1 MMNLENRLLFKEKF
15 GYGLGDTASNL
26 YFQMFINFLLFFYT
40 DVFGIPAAVAG
51 TLFMISRF
59 WDAVNDPLMGIIAD
73 RTNTK
78 WGKFRPYL
86 LWMMLPLAVI
96 GVLAFTTPDLS
107 LEGKIIYAYV
117 TYILMMMAYTAINI
131 PYSALLGVLSP
142 HSKER
147 TSASTY
153 RFVLAFAGA
162 FIIQGATLPLVNFL
176 GHKDRGISL
185 SGGIARI
192 EEVDTR
198 TSRIIIEA
206 DDGHQKTSQE
216 FLVKINRAGE
226 GPPVVHQHIGD
237 MVLEQ
242 GFGIKR
248 IALEDVFRSP
258 HGDRLVY
265 ETTSSEIDVVE
276 TAIESDSV
284 LILKEKRTGISMIDL
299 TAFDQHHGKKDYVF
313 TVRINETGNGQPIL
327 TDRISDMFYDPEPGR
342 YTVDL
347 LKHFADPN
355 GDILD
360 FMASTGDN
368 TVVSIDIVG
377 KEAVLDIRKA
387 GISEIV
393 ITATDGR
400 GGMAT
405 GSFNVKVESEGN
417 DPPVVINSFENLEL
431 NEGFGEYEVDVSEAF
446 VDPEGVDLTFSV
458 RKVDMAK
465 GFQYTL
471 AIYGVLACLL
481 FYLTFALTN
490 ERVTPSKDQDTSL
503 KKDLGNLVRNRPW
516 MILLVMSMF
525 TLGYI
530 IVRMGTIL
538 YYFKYYI
545 ENELLA
551 SLFMVTGT
559 IAVIAGVAC
568 TEYLSKMLG
577 KKRLYLIV
585 MGLASV
591 FTIVFYHIPKDHI
604 VIVFI
609 VHIIISF
616 VMAPQAPLL
625 WAMYAD
631 TVDYSEWKNGR
642 RATGLIFSAAT
653 FSQKF
658 GMALGGG
665 LAGWLLAKFNFQP
678 NMAQSSETLTGIRLM
693 MSYIPVVGTFIAI
706 IAALFYELDDKTM
719 ERIEKELAERK
730 ANRSSRLDPL

>member
-1 MMNLENRLLFKEKF
+1 MSVIDRLSTKEKI

-51 TLFMISRF
+51 FLFMVTRF

-73 RTNTK
+73 RTNTR

-86 LWMMLPLAVI
+86 LWMMLPLVII
-96 GVLAFTTPDLS
+96 GVLTFTTPDLS
-107 LEGKIIYAYV
+107 LQGKIIYAYI

-142 HSKER
+142 HSKQR

-162 FIIQGATLPLVNFL
+162 FIIQGATLPLVNSL
-176 GHKDRGISL
+176 GHQDKGISL
-185 SGGIARI
+185 SGSIVRI

-198 TSRIIIEA
+198 TSRIILEA
-206 DDGHQKTSQE
+206 DDGSHKTSQE

-226 GPPVVHQHIGD
+226 APPAVYHPVGD

-242 GFGIKR
+242 GFGTRR
-248 IALEDVFRSP
+248 IVLGDVFHSV
-258 HGDRLVY
+258 HGERLLY
-265 ETTSSEIDVVE
+265 EAASSESGVVE
-276 TAIESDSV
+276 TAVESDSV
-284 LILKEKRTGISMIDL
+284 LILRETGPGISRITL
-299 TAFDQHHGKKDYVF
+299 TASDEHWGRKNYGFI
-313 TVRINETGNGQPIL
+313 VRINETGNEQPVL
-327 TDRISDMFYDPEPGR
+327 TEDIPDRTYDLKSGR
-342 YTVDL
+342 HTVDL
-347 LKHFADPN
+347 SKYFADRD
-355 GDILD
+355 GDQLG
-360 FMASTGDN
+360 FTASSGENAVASVD
-368 TVVSIDIVG
+368 IDG
-377 KEAVLDIRKA
+377 NEAVLEIRKP
-387 GISEIV
+387 GISEII
-393 ITATDGR
+393 ITAVDDR
-400 GGMAT
+400 GGSAT
-405 GSFNVKVESEGN
+405 GSFYVKVESGEN
-417 DPPVVINSFENLEL
+417 DPPVIISSFDNIEL
-431 NEGFGEYEVDVSEAF
+431 NEGFGEYVVDVSEAF
-446 VDPEGVDLTFSV
+446 IDPEGEDLTYSV
-458 RKVDMAK
+458 RKVDVAK

-471 AIYGVLACLL
+471 VIYGVLACIL
-481 FYLTFALTN
+481 FYLTFALTT
-490 ERVTPSKDQDTSL
+490 ERVQPSKDQQASL

-525 TLGYI
+525 TLGYVI
-530 IVRMGTIL
+530 IRMGTIM

-551 SLFMVTGT
+551 ALFMVTGT
-559 IAVIAGVAC
+559 VAVIVGVAC
-568 TEYLSKMLG
+568 TDFLSKRLG

-591 FTIVFYHIPKDHI
+591 FTIVFYYIPKDQI
-604 VIVFI
+604 VLMFTVN
-609 VHIIISF
+609 IIISF

-631 TVDYSEWKNGR
+631 TVDYSEWKFGR

-665 LAGWLLAKFNFQP
+665 LAGWLLAEFNFQP
-678 NMAQSSETLTGIRLM
+678 NVTQSPETLAGIRLM
-693 MSYIPVVGTFIAI
+693 MSYIPVAGTVIAV
-706 IAALFYELDDKTM
+706 IAALFYELDDETM

-730 ANRSSRLDPL
+730 SNGAPGVEQV